1 MKDLPEKVWLILGH
15 HPATRIKE
23 LPYSTDPREYGL
35 PGLKPMSDEE
45 YAAVSNRVKAFQS
58 ADDAIDFCYE
68 CGLMITFI
76 HGFRLIDGKYQPDA
90 AVTREVSDTA
100 W

>member
-1 MKDLPEKVWLILGH
+1 MDDLPKKVWLIIGH

-23 LPYSTDPREYGL
+23 LPYSTDPREYDL
-35 PGLKPMSDEE
+35 PGLSQMSDEE
-45 YAAVSNRVKAFQS
+45 YAAVSSQVKAFQS

-68 CGLMITFI
+68 CGLMTTFI
-76 HGFRLIDGKYQPDA
+76 HGFRLIGGEYQRDD
-90 AVTREVSDTA
+90 AVTSEVSDTK

>member
-1 MKDLPEKVWLILGH
+1 MELPEKVWLILGH
-15 HPATRIKE
+15 HPTLRDVRHSY
-23 LPYSTDPREYGL
+23 PTDPRVYGL

-45 YAAVSNRVKAFQS
+45 YAAEADRVKVFQS

-68 CGLMITFI
+68 CGLECTFI
-76 HGFRLIDGKYQPDA
+76 HGYRLVNGKYQEDD
-90 AVTREVSDTA
+90 AVTAEVSETD